1 MSDTPEALDGTAAQ
15 SASSNESERL
25 DGPDREPKWKGL
37 LEWLGVFVV
46 AFVVFALIRVFV
58 VSPFVVPSGSMEP
71 TILVGDQV
79 FAQRVSAHLGDTPE
93 VDDIV
98 VFKNPISDS
107 SHEILVKR
115 VVARAGQTVDM
126 IDGQVYVDG
135 VALKEPYVVGESY
148 PLPMQAPGVSI
159 DYPYVVPEGS
169 LWMMGDNRE
178 NSSDSRYFGAV
189 PTDNVVGT
197 VFFRYWPFSRIGSM

>member
-1 MSDTPEALDGTAAQ
+1 
-15 SASSNESERL
+15 
-25 DGPDREPKWKGL
+25 
-37 LEWLGVFVV
+37 
-46 AFVVFALIRVFV
+46 
-58 VSPFVVPSGSMEP
+58 MEP

-93 VDDIV
+93 VGDIV